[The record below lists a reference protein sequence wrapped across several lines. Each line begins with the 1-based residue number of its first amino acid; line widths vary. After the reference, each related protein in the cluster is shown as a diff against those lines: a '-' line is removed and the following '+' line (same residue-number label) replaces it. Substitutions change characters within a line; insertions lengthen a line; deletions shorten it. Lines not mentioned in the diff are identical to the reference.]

1 MNRARD
7 YINFAVKFVG
17 LSYVVLWPV
26 SVTGTSGNVFGAA
39 VVCGGRLGAAMDH
52 LCRLPH
58 LLRLNL
64 GLHFVGAVFAVL
76 AVLHIAARTVRSR
89 RPPSVGGA
97 AAATAASVAAVKP
110 KMTRFRFRP
119 LPPPRKLGGPRKEF
133 GLRGVPR

>member
-17 LSYVVLWPV
+17 LGYIVLWPV
-26 SVTGTSGNVFGAA
+26 TVAGTSGNVFGAA

-64 GLHFVGAVFAVL
+64 GLHIVGALFAVL
-76 AVLHIAARTVRSR
+76 ALLHIAALAVRLGW
-89 RPPSVGGA
+89 PPSDGGA
-97 AAATAASVAAVKP
+97 AATATGSVAAVKP
-110 KMTRFRFRP
+110 KKPRFRFKP
-119 LPPPRKLGGPRKEF
+119 LPPPRKLNRPRKEF